1 MNRNIVL
8 LAFVSVLLLSTLFGT
23 IWLSGLITSATP
35 TTLTVDDDRVQRP
48 DADFITIQEAI
59 NNAKDGDIIEVY
71 RGYYYES
78 ITIDK
83 SISLIGVD
91 GSHVTIIDA
100 GFTKEFQ
107 VVTIKSSNVRVEN
120 FSIQHTFQEMNQTQ
134 LGAGIRLQS
143 RKATGL
149 LYGIVIHKN
158 VISNVFIGIDSGFY
172 VYVDLHDSWITEN
185 NIEKIW
191 FEGIHLSGGTN
202 FFVSGNIIDDVGYS
216 AISLEDANIAE
227 ISQNN
232 IRDSMNGLELKKGN
246 SNNITGNTFTEIRN
260 WGALVGG
267 SYNNV
272 TDNNVTSPNGIL
284 VNGNSSKIYHNTV
297 KGGRGFGFSVG
308 GVYNDIYSNIII
320 DGWEYGIWSW
330 KLSNNFANNT
340 IQNANVGMYNV
351 DYSSGNQIENCSI
364 GIHTPST
371 KCNVTIFNNFFHD
384 CEEGVRVEG
393 NFSNIDSN
401 FFHNC
406 EQGVRVEGNFCNISS
421 NTFVNN
427 YVTNGIE
434 LCGCYNNTITRNL
447 FLHSNYS
454 ICLLYASFNNIT
466 ENTISS
472 SVRFID
478 SYNSQYN
485 LLCHNDVFNVT
496 SPLPCCEEASANEYM
511 NNYWDDYSGIDKD
524 GDGYGDTPYLVAA
537 IRTYDNSPRDVPY
550 GSFPILWKDEEYDCR
565 ILGNLVVSNICFG
578 HSSSCMEF
586 NIAVPDSTELPLRY
600 NNFTIPRPIL
610 DGHFKVK
617 IDDTVIPSIL
627 SWNDTHT
634 SIYFTYSEK
643 GIHNVKVIA
652 EIVTKV
658 PITEFPDING
668 DGEINIIDVS
678 TVALHFGKRDP

>member
-1 MNRNIVL
+1 MNRKIVL
-8 LAFVSVLLLSTLFGT
+8 LAFVSVLLLSTVFGT

-35 TTLTVDDDRVQRP
+35 TTWTVDDDRVQRP

-120 FSIQHTFQEMNQTQ
+120 FSIQHTFHEMNQTV

-202 FFVSGNIIDDVGYS
+202 FFVRGNIIDDVGYS
-216 AISLEDANIAE
+216 AISMEGANIAE

-232 IRDSMNGLELKKGN
+232 IRDSRNGLELEKGN

-260 WGALVGG
+260 WGVVVGG

-272 TDNNVTSPNGIL
+272 ADNNVTSPNGIL

-308 GVYNDIYSNIII
+308 GAYNDIYSNIII

-364 GIHTPST
+364 GIHIPST
-371 KCNVTIFNNFFHD
+371 KGNVTIFNNFFHN
-384 CEEGVRVEG
+384 CEQGVRVEG

-427 YVTNGIE
+427 YVTNGIG
-434 LCGCYNNTITRNL
+434 LYGCYNNTITRNL

-454 ICLLYASFNNIT
+454 ICLFSASFNNIT

-472 SVRFID
+472 SVRFVD

-524 GDGYGDTPYLVAA
+524 GDGYGDPYLVAA
-537 IRTYDNSPRDVPY
+537 IRTYDNSPLDVPY

-565 ILGNLVVSNICFG
+565 IVGNMTVSRFG
-578 HSSSCMEF
+578 LDENRTISF
-586 NIAVPDSTELPLRY
+586 NITGHGYVNL
-600 NNFTIPRPIL
+600 TIPRTMI
-610 DGHFKVK
+610 DGSFQVFV
-617 IDDTVIPSIL
+617 DNTPAPCLL
-627 SWNDTHT
+627 SWDADTPTHIFIYFEHAT
-634 SIYFTYSEK
+634 SIPL
-643 GIHNVKVIA
+643 NVRIEALSK
-652 EIVTKV
+652 
-658 PITEFPDING
+658 FQGDLNG
-668 DGEINIIDVS
+668 DGKVNILDISIIVIN
-678 TVALHFGKRDP
+678 FGEEL